1 MKKKAVNEYFSR
13 ISENLPCSGRKK
25 TKMLSDFRCRVEE
38 FAAQKSNVCLG
49 DICEEFGDPDE
60 IAEYYRENSGM
71 KTESADTAVIPP
83 SSGIFSGIF
92 RSLKP
97 ILCVVLVL
105 LSLLTVFFGIIASVA
120 VLERIDNC
128 QLRDSMGGGN
138 YCIIHT
144 VVQNSCEMDDFVFEC
159 DSI

>member
-38 FAAQKSNVCLG
+38 FAAQKPHVCLG

-60 IAEYYRENSGM
+60 IAESYRENSGM
-71 KTESADTAVIPP
+71 KPESTDAAAIPP
-83 SSGIFSGIF
+83 VSGIFSGIL

-97 ILCVVLVL
+97 ILCVGLIL

-120 VLERIDNC
+120 ILERIDNC
-128 QLRDSMGGGN
+128 QMRDNMGGDS

-144 VVQNSCEMDDFVFEC
+144 VVQKSCDIDDSVFEC